1 MSALLAVILKFSF
14 DVKELEIDDWALIQK
29 GWN

>member
-14 DVKELEIDDWALIQK
+14 DVKELEIDDWGPIQK
-29 GWN
+29 G